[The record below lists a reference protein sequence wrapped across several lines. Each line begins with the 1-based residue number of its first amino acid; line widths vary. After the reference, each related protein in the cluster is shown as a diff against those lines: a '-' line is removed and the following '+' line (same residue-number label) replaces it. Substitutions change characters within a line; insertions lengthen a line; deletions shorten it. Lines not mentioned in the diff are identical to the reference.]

1 MLVTI
6 DHSSPLGLAEQIA
19 ASVRRNMAEGRL
31 GKGDRLPSARALART
46 LDVNMHTVLRGYQ
59 ILKEDR
65 LIDLRPGRGA
75 VVTAEAADQAM
86 VIEACLHFVRTARR
100 SGMSSRDI
108 LSLVADHV
116 EPPSGSPG
124 RPDDAV

>member
-6 DHSSPLGLAEQIA
+6 DHASPMGLAEQIA
-19 ASVRRNMAEGRL
+19 ASVRRSMAEGKLR
-31 GKGDRLPSARALART
+31 KGDRLPSARALART
-46 LDVNMHTVLRGYQ
+46 LGINMHTVLRGYQ

-75 VVTAEAADQAM
+75 VVTAEAASHAM
-86 VIEACLHFVRTARR
+86 VIEACLHFLQTARR
-100 SGMSSRDI
+100 SGMSSQEI

-116 EPPSGSPG
+116 EPPPG
-124 RPDDAV
+124 APHSPDDAM